1 MHKEFERGRQDAIKH
16 LSETDVVR
24 VKRSEL
30 NKLSTLLYA
39 FLEANPDNKITP
51 LDNVAFNRHAVIRN
65 MDDINYVLG
74 YLKGLT

>member
-1 MHKEFERGRQDAIKH
+1 MNKEFERGRQDAIKH

-39 FLEANPDNKITP
+39 FLEANSGDISVGRPMTIPKSRFIS
-51 LDNVAFNRHAVIRN
+51 N
-65 MDDINYVLG
+65 MDDIQYVLG

>member
-1 MHKEFERGRQDAIKH
+1 MNKEFERGRQDAIRQ
-16 LSETDVVR
+16 LSESDIVR

-39 FLEANPDNKITP
+39 FLEANPNNKITP
-51 LDNVAFNRHAVIRN
+51 VDNVAFNRHAVIRN
-65 MDDINYVLG
+65 LEDIDYVLG